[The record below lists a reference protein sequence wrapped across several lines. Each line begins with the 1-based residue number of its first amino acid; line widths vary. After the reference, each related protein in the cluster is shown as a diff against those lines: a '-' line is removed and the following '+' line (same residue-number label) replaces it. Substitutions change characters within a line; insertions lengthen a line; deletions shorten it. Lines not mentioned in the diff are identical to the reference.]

1 MKSTYTTNIG
11 GFERKTKIK
20 IICMHTHKIPAGKL
34 SPNKPT
40 IISIGFTVPIAC
52 RSPILLIYHRLFCLR
67 APLFVLPLPTAP
79 RRYSGLASIAAAYL
93 MHNMNLW
100 ISSAFNI
107 STEFQ
112 YIHLIDMGQGRWGW
126 HERSAA
132 RRGVGVEEKI
142 INTKDANRVIHIMA
156 INIDLLLWCQMHE
169 LWCTNMWIFNPG
181 ITEYKIPVY
190 LCMNNHFIS
199 WNNRSDR
206 VCLREREREREKAFA
221 K

>member
-1 MKSTYTTNIG
+1 MHAHSQNPCRKIEPKQTNNHINRFYCSDRLPFTNFTYMQSVVLFACTT
-11 GFERKTKIK
+11 F
-20 IICMHTHKIPAGKL
+20 CAV
-34 SPNKPT
+34 SPYP
-40 IISIGFTVPIAC
+40 
-52 RSPILLIYHRLFCLR
+52 
-67 APLFVLPLPTAP
+67 P
-79 RRYSGLASIAAAYL
+79 RWCSGLASIAAAYL

-112 YIHLIDMGQGRWGW
+112 YIHLIDMGQGGWGW
-126 HERSAA
+126 HERSAT
-132 RRGVGVEEKI
+132 RRGVGGEEKI

-169 LWCTNMWIFNPG
+169 LWCTNMWVFNPG